1 MVHLHL
7 FPTGRFSYKVKRNV
21 PLTPSKYFNL
31 RLLNY
36 SQKFASDS
44 IRLDYIFL
52 AIVMQRT

>member
-1 MVHLHL
+1 MVHPHL

-44 IRLDYIFL
+44 DYIFL